1 MEQETYIP
9 LVRMM
14 MVKEKNI
21 PYMAENVN
29 TPEKVAEL
37 AGKILS
43 GADREYF
50 LVLSV
55 DNQIKPLA
63 IEIVSIGTVDMAL
76 VHVREVFK
84 HAILANAAY
93 IITIHNHTS
102 GNCTPSLSDK
112 ELTEHLV
119 KAGQFMGIPIADHVI
134 VGDGYFSFREEDM
147 LPECERDFRYVAS

>member
-1 MEQETYIP
+1 MEQGKYVP
-9 LVRMM
+9 LVRLM

-29 TPEKVAEL
+29 TPEKAAEL

-43 GADREYF
+43 GSDRECF

-55 DNQIKPLA
+55 DNQMKPLA
-63 IEIVSIGTVDMAL
+63 IEILSIGTVNMAL
-76 VHVREVFK
+76 VHAREVFK

-93 IITIHNHTS
+93 IITIHNHIS
-102 GNCTPSLSDK
+102 GNCTPSSPDIK
-112 ELTEHLV
+112 LTENLV
-119 KAGQFMGIPIADHVI
+119 KAGQFMGIPIIDHVI

-147 LPECERDFRYVAS
+147 LPKCEEDFLYIAS